1 MQGSLQFARGRGSCA
16 PAGEARPS
24 ISRRMTRL
32 RLLAAALATP
42 LVLWLFVPVLSD
54 GQSIG
59 TKIERKQSQI
69 QEKKQQEGVLTS
81 TIQGYSQRIGAL
93 QGDIDTLTTRQVR
106 VETDLA
112 AKREE
117 LQKLQ
122 DELRRERIRLT
133 QLRARLAESRAVLS
147 DRLVALYKA
156 DKPDVVT
163 VILESDGFAD
173 LLERA
178 EFMERVSDQDGR
190 IINDVRE
197 AKQESVAA
205 EKRLDGLEARQ
216 SEVTAIV
223 AKRAAEIREIK
234 DGLVSRQDGLQAV
247 RADKHQTLVS
257 VRSDRHELETHLA
270 SLEKEQAK
278 IAARLAGVNVQP
290 AGAVRQGSGR
300 FIWPVNGTFTSPFGY
315 RWGRLHAGIDIAVPE
330 GTPIRAADGG
340 TVAIAG
346 WTGGYGNYT
355 CINHGGGVSTC
366 YGHQSRIAVSV
377 GQSVSQGQVIGYSG
391 NTGNST
397 GPHLHFEVRIG
408 GNPVDPMGYL

>member
-1 MQGSLQFARGRGSCA
+1 
-16 PAGEARPS
+16 
-24 ISRRMTRL
+24 MTRL

-69 QEKKQQEGVLTS
+69 QEKKDQEGVLTS

-133 QLRARLAESRAVLS
+133 QLRARLAEARAVLS

-190 IINDVRE
+190 IINDVRD
-197 AKQESVAA
+197 AKEESVAA
-205 EKRLDGLEARQ
+205 EKRLDGLEAQAERGHRDRGEARRGDPRDQGRPRQ
-216 SEVTAIV
+216 PPE
-223 AKRAAEIREIK
+223 RAAGGARGQAPDARLRPLGPPRARDQPGLARE
-234 DGLVSRQDGLQAV
+234 GAGE
-247 RADKHQTLVS
+247 
-257 VRSDRHELETHLA
+257 DRR
-270 SLEKEQAK
+270 
-278 IAARLAGVNVQP
+278 AARRRQRP
-290 AGAVRQGSGR
+290 ARRRPSRHGSGR

-355 CINHGGGVSTC
+355 CVNHGGGVSTC

>member
-1 MQGSLQFARGRGSCA
+1 
-16 PAGEARPS
+16 
-24 ISRRMTRL
+24 MTRL

-133 QLRARLAESRAVLS
+133 QLRARLAEAQAVLS

-234 DGLVSRQDGLQAV
+234 DGLVSRQDGLQEV

-366 YGHQSRIAVSV
+366 YGHQSRIGVSV

>member
-1 MQGSLQFARGRGSCA
+1 
-16 PAGEARPS
+16 
-24 ISRRMTRL
+24 MTRL

-54 GQSIG
+54 GQSLS
-59 TKIERKQSQI
+59 TKIQRQQAEI
-69 QEKKQQEGVLTS
+69 EAKKDKEGLLTS
-81 TIQGYSQRIGAL
+81 TIQGYSERIDAL
-93 QGDIDTLTTRQVR
+93 QGDITTLTTRQVR

-112 AKREE
+112 AKRAE

-156 DKPDVVT
+156 DKPDVVS

-178 EFMERVSDQDGR
+178 EFMERVSNQDGR
-190 IINDVRE
+190 IIDRVRD
-197 AKQESVAA
+197 AKAESVAA
-205 EKRLDGLEARQ
+205 EDRLDALEARQ
-216 SEVTAIV
+216 RQVTADV
-223 AKRAAEIREIK
+223 AGRAAEIREIK
-234 DGLVSRQDGLQAV
+234 DGLVTRQQGLQDVRSSKHQALV
-247 RADKHQTLVS
+247 STRAD
-257 VRSDRHELETHLA
+257 RNELEDHLA

-278 IAARLAGVNVQP
+278 ITARLAGVNVQP
-290 AGAVRQGSGR
+290 AGAVRHGSGR

-330 GTPIRAADGG
+330 GTPVRAADGG

-355 CINHGGGVSTC
+355 CVNHGGGISTC

-397 GPHLHFEVRIG
+397 GPHVHFEVRIN

>member
-1 MQGSLQFARGRGSCA
+1 
-16 PAGEARPS
+16 
-24 ISRRMTRL
+24 MTRL

-69 QEKKQQEGVLTS
+69 QEKKDQEGVLTS

-133 QLRARLAESRAVLS
+133 QLRARLAEARAVLS

-190 IINDVRE
+190 IINDVRD
-197 AKQESVAA
+197 AKEESVAA

-234 DGLVSRQDGLQAV
+234 DGLVSRQNGLQEV
-247 RADKHQTLVS
+247 RADKHQSLVS
-257 VRSDRHELETHLA
+257 VRSDRHELETNLA

-290 AGAVRQGSGR
+290 AGVRAAGLGPLHLAGQRHVHLAVRLPLGAAARRHRHRRSRGHPDPRRRRRHRRDRRLDRRLRQLHLHQPRRRRLHVLRPPVADRGLGRRRASARARSSATPATPATRPARTSTSRSGSAAIR
-300 FIWPVNGTFTSPFGY
+300 ST
-315 RWGRLHAGIDIAVPE
+315 RWGTSSRAVPS
-330 GTPIRAADGG
+330 RACSPRSISA
-340 TVAIAG
+340 
-346 WTGGYGNYT
+346 
-355 CINHGGGVSTC
+355 
-366 YGHQSRIAVSV
+366 R
-377 GQSVSQGQVIGYSG
+377 
-391 NTGNST
+391 
-397 GPHLHFEVRIG
+397 
-408 GNPVDPMGYL
+408 

>member
-1 MQGSLQFARGRGSCA
+1 
-16 PAGEARPS
+16 
-24 ISRRMTRL
+24 MTRL

-69 QEKKQQEGVLTS
+69 QEKKDQEGVLTS

-133 QLRARLAESRAVLS
+133 QLRARLAEARAVLS

-190 IINDVRE
+190 IINDVRD
-197 AKQESVAA
+197 AKEESVAA

-234 DGLVSRQDGLQAV
+234 DGLVSRQNGLQEV

-257 VRSDRHELETHLA
+257 VRSDRHELETNLA

-290 AGAVRQGSGR
+290 AGAVRHGSGR

>member
-1 MQGSLQFARGRGSCA
+1 
-16 PAGEARPS
+16 
-24 ISRRMTRL
+24 MTRL

-133 QLRARLAESRAVLS
+133 QLGARLAESRAVLS

-216 SEVTAIV
+216 SEVTAVV

-234 DGLVSRQDGLQAV
+234 DGLVSRQNGLQEV

-290 AGAVRQGSGR
+290 AGTVRHGSGR

>member
-1 MQGSLQFARGRGSCA
+1 
-16 PAGEARPS
+16 
-24 ISRRMTRL
+24 MTRL

-234 DGLVSRQDGLQAV
+234 DGLVSRQDGLQEV

-330 GTPIRAADGG
+330 GTPIRAADSGR
-340 TVAIAG
+340 VIIAG

-355 CINHGGGVSTC
+355 CISHSGSLSTC
-366 YGHQSRIAVSV
+366 YGHQSRIATSV
-377 GQSVSQGQVIGYSG
+377 GANVSKGQVIGYSG

-397 GPHLHFEVRIG
+397 GPHLHFEVRVN